1 MFLLASRNLLVHRG
15 RFLLAVIGIACS
27 VVLVLFLM
35 GLYAGWRENM
45 SSYLRHVHADVWV
58 GQKGA
63 SDLFHTLSILP
74 AAGES
79 RFYEA
84 EEVEGVASFVG
95 RLMTCEVRGRQRH
108 TFIVGVNDKD
118 SGPVRLLQ
126 GRYVENMGEIVI
138 DNVFARK
145 EGIGLGDTLTVAG
158 TPLRIVGIAQ
168 GGNCFLYQY
177 AFVTIAQA
185 RQLLGLESM
194 VNYFLVQ
201 LAENVSPQDAVTR
214 IEQTSSLVSA
224 YTKEQFITNNLSLTG
239 DNFLPILRVL
249 EVIGVLV
256 GAVVIGL
263 TVYTLTVERGGEYG
277 VLKAIGASDGALYLT
292 VALQAFICGLC
303 GWLLAIP
310 CNWGVVVA
318 AQYFVPQFPTSSHP
332 LHTVWALLCTIGM
345 SLLAAIAPA
354 RRIAHIDPL
363 VAFKG

>member
-1 MFLLASRNLLVHRG
+1 MLLLASRNLLVYKG
-15 RFLLAVIGIACS
+15 RFLLSVIGITCS
-27 VVLVLFLM
+27 VVLVLLLM
-35 GLYAGWRENM
+35 GLYAGWRDNM
-45 SSYLRHVHADVWV
+45 SAYLRHVHADVWV

-95 RLMTCEVRGRQRH
+95 RLMTCDVRGRRRH
-108 TFIVGVNDKD
+108 TFIVGVNDKE
-118 SGPVRLLQ
+118 SGPVRMLH
-126 GRYVENMGEIVI
+126 GRHVENAGEIVI

-145 EGIGLGDTLTVAG
+145 ESIGLGDTVTVAG
-158 TPLRIVGIAQ
+158 TPLQIVGIAQ

-185 RQLLGLESM
+185 RQLLGLDGM

-201 LAENVSPQDAVTR
+201 LEPQVSPQEAVTR

-224 YTKEQFITNNLSLTG
+224 YTKEQFIANNLSLTG

-249 EVIGVLV
+249 EVIGALV
-256 GAVVIGL
+256 GAVIIGL
-263 TVYTLTVERGGEYG
+263 TVYTLTVERSAEYG
-277 VLKAIGASDGALYLT
+277 VLKAIGASDGALYQT
-292 VALQAFICGLC
+292 VAAQALICGLC
-303 GWLLAIP
+303 GWLLAVP
-310 CNWGVVVA
+310 SSWGVAAA

-332 LHTVWALLCTIGM
+332 LHVLWALLCTIGM
-345 SLLAAIAPA
+345 SLLAALAPA

>member
-1 MFLLASRNLLVHRG
+1 MLLLAARNLLVHKG
-15 RFLLAVIGIACS
+15 RFLLAIIGITCS
-27 VVLVLFLM
+27 VVLVLFLI
-35 GLYAGWRENM
+35 GLYAGWRDNM

-108 TFIVGVNDKD
+108 TFIVGVNDKE
-118 SGPVRLLQ
+118 SGPVRLLR
-126 GRYVENMGEIVI
+126 GRHVENAGEIVI
-138 DNVFARK
+138 DAVFARK
-145 EGIGLGDTLTVAG
+145 ESINLGDMITVAG
-158 TPLRIVGIAQ
+158 TPLQVVGVAQ

-185 RQLLGLESM
+185 RQLFGLDGM

-201 LAENVSPQDAVTR
+201 LAPHVSPQEAVTR

-224 YTKEQFITNNLSLTG
+224 YTKEQFIANNLSLTG

-249 EVIGVLV
+249 EVIGALV
-256 GAVVIGL
+256 GAVIIGL
-263 TVYTLTVERGGEYG
+263 TVYTLTVERSAEYG
-277 VLKAIGASDGALYLT
+277 VLKAIGASDGALYQT
-292 VALQAFICGLC
+292 VAAQALICGLC
-303 GWLLAIP
+303 GWLLAVP
-310 CNWGVVVA
+310 SSWGVAAA

-332 LHTVWALLCTIGM
+332 LHVLWALLCTIGM
-345 SLLAAIAPA
+345 SLLAALAPA